1 MSKIKKFLDFIT
13 GYTSFN
19 KKLDRMVNRDR
30 EVVAT
35 NPSLSTDEI
44 LDLYSLIKDYL
55 SSVGDIPGVSITW
68 QETEVGPN
76 YVSMKS
82 FSYTTTW
89 RHHAS
94 NNIEGLNSFRVQANL
109 VMSDDVNFD
118 EVLQEI
124 NSAKSQL
131 ESEDFKLEWE
141 MVDMDQFRHVRD
153 RICNLTIKHKSY
165 EAPVQKRMRRAA

>member
-55 SSVGDIPGVSITW
+55 SSIGDIPGVSIMW
-68 QETEVGPN
+68 QKTEVGPN
-76 YVSMKS
+76 YVWMKS
-82 FSYTTTW
+82 LEGGYNT
-89 RHHAS
+89 

-109 VMSDDVNFD
+109 VISDDVNFD

-141 MVDMDQFRHVRD
+141 MVDMRRFRNIRN

>member
-44 LDLYSLIKDYL
+44 LELYSLVKDYL
-55 SSVGDIPGVSITW
+55 SSIGDIPGVSIMW
-68 QETEVGPN
+68 QKTEVGPN
-76 YVSMKS
+76 YVWMKS
-82 FSYTTTW
+82 LEGGYNT
-89 RHHAS
+89 

-109 VMSDDVNFD
+109 SITSDVNMD
-118 EVLQEI
+118 ELINEI
-124 NSAKSQL
+124 NSSMSQL
-131 ESEDFKLEWE
+131 ESEDFILEWKVLDE
-141 MVDMDQFRHVRD
+141 KNFQPVKMQLVV
-153 RICNLTIKHKSY
+153 KHKSY
-165 EAPVQKRMRRAA
+165 NQPVPKRMRRAA

>member
-55 SSVGDIPGVSITW
+55 SSIGDIPGVSITW

-76 YVSMKS
+76 YVWMKS
-82 FSYTTTW
+82 LEGGYNT
-89 RHHAS
+89 
-94 NNIEGLNSFRVQANL
+94 NNIEGLNSL
-109 VMSDDVNFD
+109 G
-118 EVLQEI
+118 
-124 NSAKSQL
+124 
-131 ESEDFKLEWE
+131 FKL
-141 MVDMDQFRHVRD
+141 
-153 RICNLTIKHKSY
+153 I
-165 EAPVQKRMRRAA
+165 

>member
-55 SSVGDIPGVSITW
+55 SSIGDIPGVSIMW
-68 QETEVGPN
+68 QKTEVGPN
-76 YVSMKS
+76 YVWMKS
-82 FSYTTTW
+82 IEGGYNT
-89 RHHAS
+89 

-109 VMSDDVNFD
+109 VISDDVNFD

-141 MVDMDQFRHVRD
+141 MVDMRRFRNIRS
-153 RICNLTIKHKSY
+153 RICNLNIKHKSY

>member
-55 SSVGDIPGVSITW
+55 SSVGDIPGASIMW
-68 QETEVGPN
+68 QKTEVGPN
-76 YVSMKS
+76 YVCMKS
-82 FSYTTTW
+82 LEGGYNT
-89 RHHAS
+89 

-109 VMSDDVNFD
+109 VISDDVNFD

-141 MVDMDQFRHVRD
+141 MVDMRRFRNIRN

>member
-55 SSVGDIPGVSITW
+55 SSIGDIPGVSIMW
-68 QETEVGPN
+68 QKTEVGPN
-76 YVSMKS
+76 YVWMKS
-82 FSYTTTW
+82 LEGGYNT
-89 RHHAS
+89 

-109 VMSDDVNFD
+109 VISDDVNVD

-124 NSAKSQL
+124 NSAKAQL

-141 MVDMDQFRHVRD
+141 VADMRRFRNIRN

-165 EAPVQKRMRRAA
+165 EEPVQKRMRRAS

>member
-19 KKLDRMVNRDR
+19 KKLDRMVNRNR

-55 SSVGDIPGVSITW
+55 SSIGDIPGVSITW
-68 QETEVGPN
+68 QKTEVGPN
-76 YVSMKS
+76 YVWMKS
-82 FSYTTTW
+82 LEGGYNT
-89 RHHAS
+89 

-109 VMSDDVNFD
+109 SITSDVNMD
-118 EVLQEI
+118 ELINEI
-124 NSAKSQL
+124 NSSMSQL
-131 ESEDFKLEWE
+131 ESEDFILEWKVLDE
-141 MVDMDQFRHVRD
+141 KNFQPVKMQLVV
-153 RICNLTIKHKSY
+153 KHKSY
-165 EAPVQKRMRRAA
+165 EAPVPKRMRRAA

>member
-55 SSVGDIPGVSITW
+55 SSVGDIPGASIMW
-68 QETEVGPN
+68 QKTEVGPN
-76 YVSMKS
+76 YVWMKS
-82 FSYTTTW
+82 LEGGYNT
-89 RHHAS
+89 

-109 VMSDDVNFD
+109 VVSDDVNFD

-141 MVDMDQFRHVRD
+141 MVDMRRFRNIRN
-153 RICNLTIKHKSY
+153 RICKLTIKHKSY
-165 EAPVQKRMRRAA
+165 EEPVQKRMRRAA

>member
-44 LDLYSLIKDYL
+44 LELYSLVKDYL
-55 SSVGDIPGVSITW
+55 SSIGDIPGVSIMW
-68 QETEVGPN
+68 QKTEVGPN
-76 YVSMKS
+76 YVWMKS
-82 FSYTTTW
+82 LEGGYNT
-89 RHHAS
+89 

-109 VMSDDVNFD
+109 SITSDVNMD
-118 EVLQEI
+118 ELINEI
-124 NSAKSQL
+124 KSSMSQL
-131 ESEDFKLEWE
+131 ESEDFILEWKVLDE
-141 MVDMDQFRHVRD
+141 KNFQPVKMQLVV
-153 RICNLTIKHKSY
+153 KHKSY
-165 EAPVQKRMRRAA
+165 NQPVPKRMRRAA

>member
-55 SSVGDIPGVSITW
+55 SSIGDIPGASIMW

-82 FSYTTTW
+82 LEGEYNT
-89 RHHAS
+89 

-109 VMSDDVNFD
+109 VMSDDVNVD

-124 NSAKSQL
+124 NSATAQL
-131 ESEDFKLEWE
+131 DSEDFKLEWE
-141 MVDMDQFRHVRD
+141 MADMRRFRNIRS
-153 RICNLTIKHKSY
+153 RICNLNIKHKSY

>member
-55 SSVGDIPGVSITW
+55 SSIGDIPGVSITW
-68 QETEVGPN
+68 QKTEVGPN
-76 YVSMKS
+76 YVWMKS
-82 FSYTTTW
+82 LEGGYNT
-89 RHHAS
+89 

-109 VMSDDVNFD
+109 SITSDVNMD
-118 EVLQEI
+118 ELINEI
-124 NSAKSQL
+124 NSSMSQL
-131 ESEDFKLEWE
+131 ESEDFILEWKVLDE
-141 MVDMDQFRHVRD
+141 KNFQPVKMQLVV
-153 RICNLTIKHKSY
+153 KHKSY
-165 EAPVQKRMRRAA
+165 EAPVPKRMRRAA

>member
-30 EVVAT
+30 QVVAT

-55 SSVGDIPGVSITW
+55 SSIGDIPGVSIMW
-68 QETEVGPN
+68 QKTEVGPN
-76 YVSMKS
+76 YVCMKS
-82 FSYTTTW
+82 LEGGYNT
-89 RHHAS
+89 

-109 VMSDDVNFD
+109 SITSDVNMD
-118 EVLQEI
+118 ELINEI
-124 NSAKSQL
+124 KSSMSQL
-131 ESEDFKLEWE
+131 ESEDFILEWKVLDE
-141 MVDMDQFRHVRD
+141 KNFQPVKMQLVV
-153 RICNLTIKHKSY
+153 KHKSY
-165 EAPVQKRMRRAA
+165 NQPVTKRMRRAA